1 MWIIN
6 IFTRNDLLTQGM
18 SSKLNCCAETKKKKK
33 IVRESDY
40 GRTILSSK
48 SHHISKEKFC
58 IITRFNK
65 FLSVCSWWQN
75 RTSLNDYPIHK
86 MSWQILR
93 HQHRIARGKIVFP
106 RELATYGKCSKFHLF
121 RGIEG
126 EQFHVCVRSTYNLSA
141 KNPINSTFT
150 MCSES
155 KCFSPAPCTNH
166 HHLSPRY
173 YNSFF
178 LILLQSSWFML
189 C

>member
-1 MWIIN
+1 M
-6 IFTRNDLLTQGM
+6 L
-18 SSKLNCCAETKKKKK
+18 KLKKKK
-33 IVRESDY
+33 IIRESDF
-40 GRTILSSK
+40 GRANLSSK

-58 IITRFNK
+58 TIIRFNK

-75 RTSLNDYPIHK
+75 RTSLNDYPIPK

-93 HQHRIARGKIVFP
+93 HQHRIARGKAVFP

-126 EQFHVCVRSTYNLSA
+126 ELFHLWVRSTYNLSA

-155 KCFSPAPCTNH
+155 KRFSPAPCTNH
-166 HHLSPRY
+166 HHLSTRN

-178 LILLQSSWFML
+178 SVLLESSWFTL
-189 C
+189 CQFQVYS